1 MPNQFAVR
9 DSVSGYMAHKQGG
22 GKNMAVTAVLKN
34 PGWRL
39 LAAAILVAATAG
51 CAPRVQTLGPLD
63 FEPVLGDDYLQTRD
77 GKRLPVRAWR
87 PIGAPSAVII
97 ALHGF
102 NDYSNAFQS
111 SAAWWRARGVMTYA
125 FDQRGFGDTE
135 QRGIWTAEEAMI
147 SDLGSMIRAVREH
160 QPDVPLYLLGHSM
173 GGAVVMATM
182 AVSAEARGA
191 VDGAILVAPA
201 VWGWS
206 TLNPFYKVGLWLSA
220 HIVPGR
226 NVSGRG
232 LEITPSDNIEMLRAL
247 GRDPLVIKDT
257 RIDAVYGL
265 VSLMDRAYRDA
276 SRLDGPVLLLY
287 GAKDEIIPGK
297 PVAAVRRHLNGLSRS
312 IVYENGYHMLL
323 RDLQS
328 ETVWRDVLDW
338 ISRDR

>member
-1 MPNQFAVR
+1 MGR
-9 DSVSGYMAHKQGG
+9 DQGF
-22 GKNMAVTAVLKN
+22 GKNMAVTAVLKS

-39 LAAAILVAATAG
+39 LAAAILVAATAA
-51 CAPRVQTLGPLD
+51 CAPRVQTLGPPD
-63 FEPVLGDDYLQTRD
+63 YEPALGDDYLQTRD
-77 GKRLPVRAWR
+77 GKRLPLRAWR
-87 PIGAPSAVII
+87 PDGAPSVVII

-111 SAAWWRARGVMTYA
+111 SAAWWRERGVMTYA
-125 FDQRGFGDTE
+125 FDQRGFGDTD
-135 QRGIWTAEEAMI
+135 QRGIWSGEAAMI
-147 SDLGSMIRAVREH
+147 SDLRSMISAVRER
-160 QPDVPLYLLGHSM
+160 QPDIPLYLLGHSM
-173 GGAVVMATM
+173 GGAVVMATL
-182 AVSAEARGA
+182 AADSEARGA
-191 VDGAILVAPA
+191 VDGTILVAPA

-265 VSLMDRAYRDA
+265 VNLMDRAYLDA
-276 SRLDGPVLLLY
+276 PRLDGPVLLLY
-287 GAKDEIIPGK
+287 GARDEIIPGK
-297 PVAAVRRHLNGLSRS
+297 PVDAVRRRLNGLSRS

-328 ETVWRDVLDW
+328 ETVWRDILDW
-338 ISRDR
+338 IGRDR

>member
-1 MPNQFAVR
+1 MGHN
-9 DSVSGYMAHKQGG
+9 QGG
-22 GKNMAVTAVLKN
+22 GKNMAVTAVFKS

-39 LAAAILVAATAG
+39 VAAAIAVAAMAG

-63 FEPVLGDDYLQTRD
+63 FEPVLTDDYLQTRD

-87 PIGAPSAVII
+87 PDGAPSAVII

-102 NDYSNAFQS
+102 NDYSNAFQL
-111 SAAWWRARGVMTYA
+111 SAAWWRERGVMTYA

-147 SDLGSMIRAVREH
+147 SDLRSMIRAVRER
-160 QPDVPLYLLGHSM
+160 QPDIPLYLLGHSM
-173 GGAVVMATM
+173 GGAVIMATL
-182 AVSAEARGA
+182 AANAETRGA
-191 VDGAILVAPA
+191 VDGTILVAPA

-220 HIVPGR
+220 HIVPWR

-265 VSLMDRAYRDA
+265 VNLMDRAYLDA
-276 SRLDGPVLLLY
+276 PKLDVPVLLLY

-297 PVAAVRRHLNGLSRS
+297 PVDAVRRQLNGRSRS

-338 ISRDR
+338 IGRDK